1 MGVVMDSPPPRVFL
15 SYAWGSDDH
24 QARVRRLASDLLE
37 VGVDV
42 VLDQWDLKA
51 GQDMTVFMEQVVG
64 DPSITNVLI
73 LLDAKYVQKANQRG
87 GGVGTET
94 QLISPGVYGDPKQT
108 RFVPLLFNTGD
119 GWAGL
124 PHYLVPR
131 LFLDFSTD
139 AAWATNWP
147 ALLRHLY
154 AVESDRPALG
164 SAPLELLRP
173 KNPVPGEPTP
183 EHRVVPADL
192 TAPYGLIHDRLHQV
206 LKWHDLDGLRAA
218 TLLAPYGFSLG
229 VLASPCQTV
238 AHLNEAALTFLTSYF
253 QVSRDFLLG
262 RSRDPGVCAG
272 HWYKRPRNLCQRIA
286 QLHGSDQLGTVFFVA
301 LPQSPALGEKR
312 KKRLLPFLGEM
323 DHDIFVLLTLRREV
337 DGHEF
342 HTYEVWEA
350 GRWNYEKCRLD
361 LKAIALFCQRLNRKR
376 NVVFFMG
383 GSLPEEQ
390 FNAVT
395 GLTRHVAEFVE
406 EGFMGLSPKWHPE
419 DFVSDAP
426 HLAKDV
432 HEMPRV
438 LVEYDRHGLDR
449 IIESV
454 SARIKDG

>member
-1 MGVVMDSPPPRVFL
+1 MIAAPMDLPAPRVFL

-24 QARVRRLASDLLE
+24 QARVDRLARALRE
-37 VGVDV
+37 AGVDV
-42 VLDQWDLKA
+42 VFDQWDLQV

-73 LLDAKYVQKANQRG
+73 LLDARYVQKANRRG

-94 QLISPGVYGDPKQT
+94 QLISPAVYGDPRQT
-108 RFVPLLFNTGD
+108 RYVPLLFDTGD

-131 LFLDFSTD
+131 RYLDFSTD
-139 AAWATNWP
+139 AAWVANWP

-154 AVESDRPALG
+154 AVEPDRPALG
-164 SAPLELLRP
+164 APPLDLLRTQAHTP
-173 KNPVPGEPTP
+173 RSLVPNP
-183 EHRVVPADL
+183 VVPADL
-192 TAPYGLIHDRLHQV
+192 TAPYQMIHDRLHQV
-206 LKWHDLDGLRAA
+206 LKWHDLDSLRAA

-229 VLASPCQTV
+229 VLASPSQTV

-272 HWYKRPRNLCQRIA
+272 HWYKRPRDLCQRIA

-406 EGFMGLSPKWHPE
+406 EGLLGLRPKWHPE

-426 HLAKDV
+426 HLAKET

-438 LVEYDRHGLDR
+438 LVEYDRYGLDR
-449 IIESV
+449 IIETV
-454 SARIKDG
+454 PARSKDG